1 MPMKRMSALSLSAIP
16 IVSAMSQWCTVALL
30 EEIGFD
36 RMCALLIR
44 KRCCHGIFG
53 DVRSF
58 LMMLAVVR
66 EEILNHL

>member
-1 MPMKRMSALSLSAIP
+1 MKCMSALSLSAIP